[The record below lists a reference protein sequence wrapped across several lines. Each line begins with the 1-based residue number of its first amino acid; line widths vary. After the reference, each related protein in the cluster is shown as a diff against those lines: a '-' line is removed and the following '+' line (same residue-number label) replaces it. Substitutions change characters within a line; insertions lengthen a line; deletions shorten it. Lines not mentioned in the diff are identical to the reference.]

1 MTTTDS
7 HEAERDAQIA
17 VLIAGFEQA
26 CSPFD
31 RSLDRLAAGFATIEN
46 AISSARYAALPLSE
60 LATALALGR
69 AQLAGGRAALH
80 FGTDERGLE
89 RYADSQ
95 SLLIDLIEAKL
106 ADPRADAKAIG
117 RIDED
122 FMEHEPAARL
132 GVVGGLRG
140 AWLVRQAIAKRGQ
153 GGSSA
158 QAVAVLIGELRGA
171 TWSLDHARAQP
182 AEPDEPFGARF
193 AAYLA
198 RYTQLAEQWTAALAG
213 VGSSRQTRRTP

>member
-31 RSLDRLAAGFATIEN
+31 RSLDQLAAGFATIET
-46 AISSARYAALPLSE
+46 AISSARYAALPIPE
-60 LATALALGR
+60 LAAALALGR
-69 AQLAGGRAALH
+69 TQLARGRAALH

-89 RYADSQ
+89 RYADSE
-95 SLLIDLIEAKL
+95 SLLIELIEAKL
-106 ADPRADAKAIG
+106 ADPRADARAIG
-117 RIDED
+117 RVDED
-122 FMEHEPAARL
+122 FMEHEPAARR
-132 GVVGGLRG
+132 GVTGGLRG
-140 AWLVRQAIAKRGQ
+140 AWLVRQAIATRGQ
-153 GGSSA
+153 GPGSA
-158 QAVAVLIGELRGA
+158 EAVAVLLKDA

-193 AAYLA
+193 AAYLG
-198 RYTQLAEQWTAALAG
+198 RYAQLAEQLTAVLTRAG
-213 VGSSRQTRRTP
+213 ASRDVGRTS